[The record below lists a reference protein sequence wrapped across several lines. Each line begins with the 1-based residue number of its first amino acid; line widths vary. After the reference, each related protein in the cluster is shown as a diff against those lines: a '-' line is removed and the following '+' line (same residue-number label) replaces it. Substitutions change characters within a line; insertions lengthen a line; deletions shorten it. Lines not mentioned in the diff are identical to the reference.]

1 MGKVIQIDIKMKKD
15 SETLKTKIA
24 VMQNDIEHIKGS
36 LGEIKSV
43 VEEIKKNMED
53 KYVTKTEY
61 TPVKQIVYGIVGLIL
76 TTVFGAMLSIIV
88 K

>member
-1 MGKVIQIDIKMKKD
+1 MGEVIQIDIKMKKD